1 MLTKINLA
9 EKFDTFRE
17 HWSPR
22 IAGQVND
29 CLVKLVKFK
38 GPFLWHH
45 HENEDEMFLVVK
57 GKMVMRLRDGD
68 ITINPGEF
76 IIIPRT
82 VEHMPVAD
90 EETHVVL
97 FEPGTTLNTGNV
109 RNDRTLDSLGK
120 V

>member
-1 MLTKINLA
+1 MLAKVSLDQA
-9 EKFDTFRE
+9 FSSFSD
-17 HWSPR
+17 HWSPK
-22 IAGQVND
+22 IAGRVND

-57 GKMVMRLRDGD
+57 GRLVMRLRDGD
-68 ITINPGEF
+68 VTVSPGEF
-76 IIIPRT
+76 IIIPRA

-90 EETHVVL
+90 EETHILL
-97 FEPGTTLNTGNV
+97 FEPGTTLNTGNI
-109 RNDRTLDSLGK
+109 RNDRTVVTLGH